1 MDFEKIKEEVN
12 KYLYCK
18 ENNMKRKRKN
28 FPLISSKIPSLFL
41 LMEQENFDK
50 PLLTRMLE
58 MKYLMDLGVVEQEKG
73 HKDMIED
80 ILNINQD
87 NNK

>member
-12 KYLYCK
+12 EYLYRK
-18 ENNMKRKRKN
+18 ENNMKRKKKQ
-28 FPLISSKIPSLFL
+28 FPVISSKIPSLFL

-58 MKYLMDLGVVEQEKG
+58 MKYLMDIGTIDQEKG

-80 ILNINQD
+80 ILHIKN
-87 NNK
+87 